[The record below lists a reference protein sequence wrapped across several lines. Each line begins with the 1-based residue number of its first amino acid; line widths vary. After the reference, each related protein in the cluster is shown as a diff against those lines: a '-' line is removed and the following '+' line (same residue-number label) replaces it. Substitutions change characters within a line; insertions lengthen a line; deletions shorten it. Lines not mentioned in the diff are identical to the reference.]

1 MFTPD
6 IEKLRKL
13 YLREQDR
20 RVNWQYA
27 TFTLALLCIYL
38 LIVLS
43 MQL

>member
-6 IEKLRKL
+6 IEKLRRL

-20 RVNWQYA
+20 KVKWQYA

-38 LIVLS
+38 LSVIS